1 MHDPRVRDSYSV
13 NELKPMVDN
22 EESRSLLATVQP
34 SPVYS
39 ESSTESV
46 EVAWAMT
53 NAQHAAEIKYQA
65 ARALLTDVSSVMG
78 GCVQLL
84 LDHLPH
90 VVLMAASDRNKYLI
104 KPCAAGTASRALRA
118 MLLPPTPEIA
128 KLQRNQVPELAEAM
142 RKDAQRVVRVKLA
155 VRYNCSVRMSIES
168 SPYGNAFKYKDH
180 YMAANYSNR
189 DVLRS
194 TSSRPILCELYHHLE
209 HMDVLLQS
217 KLDDFGH
224 HVETYEPNDFE
235 HDTYFELLALFNSA
249 LLLKL
254 TAILRSCV
262 TMYFHTTHDSNDCD
276 GHARCLQHLLGKI
289 QNRSMRT
296 KARSCDNRFVDEES
310 DIFEGYRAAKR
321 PRYDDGSSEYCEYT
335 NSPREAAR
343 YYAEC
348 VRGSKGHGGSLAH
361 EFFTE
366 EMAQFL
372 EVL

>member
-13 NELKPMVDN
+13 NELKPMEEN
-22 EESRSLLATVQP
+22 EESRSLATVQP

-53 NAQHAAEIKYQA
+53 NTQHAAEIKYQA

-90 VVLMAASDRNKYLI
+90 VVHLAASDRNKYLI
-104 KPCAAGTASRALRA
+104 KPCAAASASRALRA

-155 VRYNCSVRMSIES
+155 VWHDRSVRMSIES
-168 SPYGNAFKYKDH
+168 SPFGNAFKYKDTWMATH
-180 YMAANYSNR
+180 YADC

-194 TSSRPILCELYHHLE
+194 RSSRPILCYLYHHLE

-217 KLDDFGH
+217 KLDDFGR
-224 HVETYEPNDFE
+224 HVDFYEPNDSE
-235 HDTYFELLALFNSA
+235 HETYFELLALFNSA

-254 TAILRSCV
+254 TVILRSCV

-276 GHARCLQHLLGKI
+276 SHALCLQHLI
-289 QNRSMRT
+289 ATIRSRSMRT
-296 KARSCDNRFVDEES
+296 KARSCDKRFVDEEP
-310 DIFEGYRAAKR
+310 DIFEGHRAAKR
-321 PRYDDGSSEYCEYT
+321 PRYDDGSPVYCQYT
-335 NSPREAAR
+335 DNPRDAAR

-366 EMAQFL
+366 EMARFL
-372 EVL
+372 EDL

>member
-1 MHDPRVRDSYSV
+1 M
-13 NELKPMVDN
+13 NELKPMEDN
-22 EESRSLLATVQP
+22 EESRSLATVQP

-39 ESSTESV
+39 ESSTDSV

-53 NAQHAAEIKYQA
+53 NTQHAAEIKYQA

-90 VVLMAASDRNKYLI
+90 VVHMTASDRNKNLI
-104 KPCAAGTASRALRA
+104 KPCATASASHALRA
-118 MLLPPTPEIA
+118 TTLPPTAEIA
-128 KLQRNQVPELAEAM
+128 KLQRNQVSRLAEAM

-155 VRYNCSVRMSIES
+155 LRYDRSVCMSIES
-168 SPYGNAFKYKDH
+168 SPFGNAFKYKDH
-180 YMAANYSNR
+180 WMAAMYSDC

-194 TSSRPILCELYHHLE
+194 RSSRPIICYLYHHLE
-209 HMDVLLQS
+209 RMDVLLES
-217 KLDDFGH
+217 KLNDFDR
-224 HVETYEPNDFE
+224 HVDFYEPNDFE
-235 HDTYFELLALFNSA
+235 HETYFELLALFNSA

-276 GHARCLQHLLGKI
+276 GHALCLQHLLGKI
-289 QNRSMRT
+289 QSRSTSMRT
-296 KARSCDNRFVDEES
+296 KARSCDNRFNDEES
-310 DIFEGYRAAKR
+310 NIFEGYRAAKR
-321 PRYDDGSSEYCEYT
+321 PRYDDGSSEYCDYT

-348 VRGSKGHGGSLAH
+348 VRGSNGHGGSRAH

-366 EMAQFL
+366 EVARFL
-372 EVL
+372 EDL

>member
-1 MHDPRVRDSYSV
+1 MED
-13 NELKPMVDN
+13 EG
-22 EESRSLLATVQP
+22 ESRSLATVP
-34 SPVYS
+34 SSPVYS
-39 ESSTESV
+39 DTSTDSV
-46 EVAWAMT
+46 EVAWAINT
-53 NAQHAAEIKYQA
+53 HRATSIKY
-65 ARALLTDVSSVMG
+65 RNGREFLTDVANMVG

-84 LDHLPH
+84 IKYLSH
-90 VVLMAASDRNKYLI
+90 VVHMTPSDRKTYLI
-104 KPCAAGTASRALRA
+104 KPCATASASRALRA
-118 MLLPPTPEIA
+118 TTLPPTPEIA
-128 KLQRNQVPELAEAM
+128 RLERNQVSRLAEAM
-142 RKDAQRVVRVKLA
+142 RKDAQRFVRVKLA
-155 VRYNCSVRMSIES
+155 VQYNCSVRMSIES
-168 SPYGNAFKYKDH
+168 TPYGNAFKYKDH

-194 TSSRPILCELYHHLE
+194 TSSRPIICYLYHHLE
-209 HMDVLLQS
+209 YMDVLLQS

-276 GHARCLQHLLGKI
+276 GHALCLQHLLGKI
-289 QNRSMRT
+289 QNRSTSMRT

-310 DIFEGYRAAKR
+310 DLFEGHRAAKR

-366 EMAQFL
+366 EMARFL
-372 EVL
+372 EDL